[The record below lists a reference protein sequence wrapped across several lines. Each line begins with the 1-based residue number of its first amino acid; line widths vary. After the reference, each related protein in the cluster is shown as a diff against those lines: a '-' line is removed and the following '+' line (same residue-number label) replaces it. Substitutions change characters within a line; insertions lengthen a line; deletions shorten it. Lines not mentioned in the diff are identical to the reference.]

1 MNYLNLNLKMSNQSL
16 NESDKNSIILY
27 FDVNERIKKLEEI
40 FESVDYTSPSP
51 YEYKITITDKK
62 INDLVFNRF
71 NVMSSLHY
79 LFISFNENLPIF
91 RVNIDKTIKVESFD
105 KVVENNKLIIKINE
119 KNPSKFFQEKIKNI
133 NRKYFFNVLFQRIY
147 YKYNYYNSKMLYIKN
162 LKKKLMNEL
171 KYNYLYSLREREK
184 DNKMKKIYYQKFIGI
199 LKEIHKEKQ
208 IAKTI

>member
-1 MNYLNLNLKMSNQSL
+1 MSNQSL

-40 FESVDYTSPSP
+40 FESIDYTSPSP

-91 RVNIDKTIKVESFD
+91 RVNIDKSIKVESFD

-133 NRKYFFNVLFQRIY
+133 NRKYFFNALFQRIY
-147 YKYNYYNSKMLYIKN
+147 NKYNYYNSKMLYIKN

-199 LKEIHKEKQ
+199 LKEIHKENQ

>member
-1 MNYLNLNLKMSNQSL
+1 MSNQSL

-91 RVNIDKTIKVESFD
+91 RVNIDKSIKVESFD

-133 NRKYFFNVLFQRIY
+133 NRKYFFNVLLQRIY
-147 YKYNYYNSKMLYIKN
+147 HKYNYYNSKVLYIKN

-184 DNKMKKIYYQKFIGI
+184 DNKMKKIYYRKFIGI

>member
-1 MNYLNLNLKMSNQSL
+1 MSNQSL

-91 RVNIDKTIKVESFD
+91 RVNIDKSIKVEFFD

-119 KNPSKFFQEKIKNI
+119 KNPSKFFQEKIRNI

-147 YKYNYYNSKMLYIKN
+147 NKYNYYNSKMLYIKN

>member
-1 MNYLNLNLKMSNQSL
+1 MSNQSL

-40 FESVDYTSPSP
+40 FESIDYTSPSP

-91 RVNIDKTIKVESFD
+91 RVNIDKSIKVESFD

>member
-1 MNYLNLNLKMSNQSL
+1 
-16 NESDKNSIILY
+16 
-27 FDVNERIKKLEEI
+27 
-40 FESVDYTSPSP
+40 
-51 YEYKITITDKK
+51 
-62 INDLVFNRF
+62 
-71 NVMSSLHY
+71 
-79 LFISFNENLPIF
+79 
-91 RVNIDKTIKVESFD
+91 VESFD

-119 KNPSKFFQEKIKNI
+119 KNRNKFFQEKIKNI

-147 YKYNYYNSKMLYIKN
+147 NKYNYYNSKMLYIKN

>member
-1 MNYLNLNLKMSNQSL
+1 MSNQSL

-40 FESVDYTSPSP
+40 FESIDYTSPSP

-91 RVNIDKTIKVESFD
+91 RVNIDKSIKVESFD

-147 YKYNYYNSKMLYIKN
+147 HKYNYYNSKVLYIKN

-184 DNKMKKIYYQKFIGI
+184 DNKMKKIYYRKFIGI

>member
-1 MNYLNLNLKMSNQSL
+1 MSNQSL

-91 RVNIDKTIKVESFD
+91 RVNIDKSIKVESFD

-133 NRKYFFNVLFQRIY
+133 NRKYFFNALFQRIY
-147 YKYNYYNSKMLYIKN
+147 NKYNYYNSKMLYIKN

>member
-1 MNYLNLNLKMSNQSL
+1 
-16 NESDKNSIILY
+16 
-27 FDVNERIKKLEEI
+27 
-40 FESVDYTSPSP
+40 
-51 YEYKITITDKK
+51 
-62 INDLVFNRF
+62 
-71 NVMSSLHY
+71 MSSLHY

-91 RVNIDKTIKVESFD
+91 RVNIDKSIKVEFFD

-119 KNPSKFFQEKIKNI
+119 KNPSKFFQEKIRNI

-147 YKYNYYNSKMLYIKN
+147 NKYNYYNSKMLYIKN

>member
-1 MNYLNLNLKMSNQSL
+1 MSNQSL

-27 FDVNERIKKLEEI
+27 FDVNERIKKLEDI

-91 RVNIDKTIKVESFD
+91 RVNIDKSIKVESFD

-147 YKYNYYNSKMLYIKN
+147 HKYNYYNSKVLYIKN

-184 DNKMKKIYYQKFIGI
+184 DNKMKKIYYRKFIGI

>member
-1 MNYLNLNLKMSNQSL
+1 MSNQSL

-79 LFISFNENLPIF
+79 LFTLFAYIF
-91 RVNIDKTIKVESFD
+91 S
-105 KVVENNKLIIKINE
+105 
-119 KNPSKFFQEKIKNI
+119 
-133 NRKYFFNVLFQRIY
+133 
-147 YKYNYYNSKMLYIKN
+147 
-162 LKKKLMNEL
+162 
-171 KYNYLYSLREREK
+171 
-184 DNKMKKIYYQKFIGI
+184 
-199 LKEIHKEKQ
+199 
-208 IAKTI
+208 

>member
-1 MNYLNLNLKMSNQSL
+1 
-16 NESDKNSIILY
+16 
-27 FDVNERIKKLEEI
+27 
-40 FESVDYTSPSP
+40 
-51 YEYKITITDKK
+51 
-62 INDLVFNRF
+62 
-71 NVMSSLHY
+71 MSSLHY

-91 RVNIDKTIKVESFD
+91 RVNIDKSIKVESFD

-133 NRKYFFNVLFQRIY
+133 NRKYFFNVLFRRIY
-147 YKYNYYNSKMLYIKN
+147 NKYNYYNSKMLYIKN

>member
-1 MNYLNLNLKMSNQSL
+1 
-16 NESDKNSIILY
+16 
-27 FDVNERIKKLEEI
+27 
-40 FESVDYTSPSP
+40 
-51 YEYKITITDKK
+51 
-62 INDLVFNRF
+62 
-71 NVMSSLHY
+71 MSSLHY

-91 RVNIDKTIKVESFD
+91 RVNIDKSIKVESFD

-133 NRKYFFNVLFQRIY
+133 NRKYFFNALFQRIY
-147 YKYNYYNSKMLYIKN
+147 NKYNYYNSKMLYIKN